1 MSIQYRQFKALSL
14 QQRNQLFSHYA
25 EKFGTF
31 LLDSGQSNDQHQ
43 DGRFDIIAVN
53 PLTTISSKDL
63 NLEDPLQYLKDK
75 TQQCDPENVPDELK
89 HLPCIGGLFFALSY
103 DMGKYYEKIADSA
116 LDDLELADFFAAT
129 FGCILIID
137 HKENAS
143 FLICSDDIS
152 LNTYHQI
159 AEQIEDILTNLP
171 DKKLNE
177 EADET
182 IYEDKT
188 EFNLTS
194 SWKANFSEQQY
205 QEAFNQVQSYIEAGD
220 CYQVNLAQ
228 RFKAN
233 CDGSSWH
240 AYCQLSQEN
249 NAPFSAF
256 INTGE
261 ADILS
266 LSPERFIRLNDKKVE
281 TKPIKGTMP
290 RGQTEEE
297 DLHFK
302 NKLIASK
309 KDQAENLMIVD
320 LMRNDLGRSCV
331 PGSIKVPHLF
341 KLESFQSVHHLVSTI
356 EGKLE
361 TNEDAFSLLAHC
373 FPGGSITGTPK
384 IRAMDII
391 DQLEPNRRTYYCGS
405 IGYID
410 IRGNMDTNICI
421 RTLVRKDEQIYC
433 WAGGGIVRESVAEK
447 EYQETFDKVSKIIP
461 VLT

>member
-1 MSIQYRQFKALSL
+1 MSIKYRRFPALSFL
-14 QQRNQLFSHYA
+14 QRNQLFAPYS
-25 EKFGTF
+25 EKLGAF
-31 LLDSGQSNDQHQ
+31 LLDSGQSTEHE

-63 NLEDPLQYLKDK
+63 NLEDPLDYLKSK
-75 TQQCDPENVPDELK
+75 TQLHDPQDVPDELK
-89 HLPCIGGLFFALSY
+89 YLPCIGGLFFALSY
-103 DMGKYYEKIADSA
+103 DMGKYYENITDSA
-116 LDDLELADFFAAT
+116 VDDLDLADFFAAT
-129 FGCILIID
+129 FGCIYVID
-137 HKENAS
+137 NKNKVS
-143 FLICSDDIS
+143 FLISTDDVS
-152 LNTYHQI
+152 LNTYEHI
-159 AEQIEDILTNLP
+159 AEQITEILKNPLEES
-171 DKKLNE
+171 KL
-177 EADET
+177 
-182 IYEDKT
+182 
-188 EFNLTS
+188 EFNLTTA
-194 SWKANFSEQQY
+194 WQTNFSQQQY
-205 QEAFNQVQSYIEAGD
+205 HQAFDQVQSYIEEGD

-228 RFKAN
+228 RFMAN
-233 CDGSSWH
+233 CTGSSWD
-240 AYCQLSQEN
+240 AYCQLTNEN

-266 LSPERFIRLNDKKVE
+266 LSPERFIQLKANIVE

-290 RGQTEEE
+290 RGATEEL
-297 DLHFK
+297 DLHYK

-320 LMRNDLGRSCV
+320 LMRNDLGRSCI
-331 PGSIKVPHLF
+331 PGSIKVPELF

-361 TNEDAFSLLAHC
+361 NDEDAFSLLAHC
-373 FPGGSITGTPK
+373 FPGGSITGAPK

-421 RTLVRKDEQIYC
+421 RTLVRKEQQIYC
-433 WAGGGIVRESVAEK
+433 WAGGGLVRESVAEQ
-447 EYQETFDKVSKIIP
+447 EYQETFDKVSKILP
-461 VLT
+461 VFNQIL